1 MNIPIDYTFLP
12 QRSFK
17 VARHINRFYE
27 SKVMKPICM
36 FNSFSKTGNVYLTQK
51 FLNKNFK
58 KFLMKKDM
66 AVGHPKS
73 GLFLKV

>member
-1 MNIPIDYTFLP
+1 MIIPIDYTFLP
-12 QRSFK
+12 QRAFK

-51 FLNKNFK
+51 FLNKNF
-58 KFLMKKDM
+58 
-66 AVGHPKS
+66 
-73 GLFLKV
+73 